1 MFEYGSSMS
10 ATAVSLTCS
19 CLRWSHCLVSVRDTS
34 KSKNTL
40 CCHIMSFYLFN
51 VGFWLVH
58 YALLFLPNS
67 NISVLDSEFP
77 VSGILRVVDFYW
89 LCCFT
94 NREGLV
100 WEGSI
105 IYWFCYQTR
114 IWVILMILSY
124 IAHIYPMKGFL
135 KMSFL
140 FKKLEWANLL
150 QFRVN
155 IFLDYF

>member
-1 MFEYGSSMS
+1 MLRQCQPLLSHWHAAVCDEVIVSSRWETCLS
-10 ATAVSLTCS
+10 QKTHYAV
-19 CLRWSHCLVSVRDTS
+19 
-34 KSKNTL
+34 TL
-40 CCHIMSFYLFN
+40 CHLIYLMWIFDLYIMPYCFYLIQIY
-51 VGFWLVH
+51 VFWIQ
-58 YALLFLPNS
+58 N
-67 NISVLDSEFP
+67 FP